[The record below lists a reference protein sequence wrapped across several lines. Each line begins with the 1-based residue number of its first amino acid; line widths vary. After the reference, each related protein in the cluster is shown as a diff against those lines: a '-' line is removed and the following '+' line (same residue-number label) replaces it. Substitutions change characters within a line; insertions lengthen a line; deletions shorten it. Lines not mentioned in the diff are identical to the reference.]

1 MCFTGRK
8 RSFVLAETG
17 NEGGIETQ
25 VMLQSLS
32 LSFLVS
38 LLPTRLAGV
47 QMSGDTLRL
56 PRGATCLLITLHGP
70 GCSLSLAGAF
80 RVRASQVATFFQ

>member
-1 MCFTGRK
+1 
-8 RSFVLAETG
+8 
-17 NEGGIETQ
+17 
-25 VMLQSLS
+25 
-32 LSFLVS
+32 
-38 LLPTRLAGV
+38 
-47 QMSGDTLRL
+47 MSGDTLRL